1 MFALEESLVDDCCW
15 EDWFLVSII
24 AILYTSGLRIETTIF
39 FNVYFTDSYFIFT
52 NKVKD
57 NPTYVSIVHNICPFL
72 LCVRRKR
79 FPFEQ

>member
-1 MFALEESLVDDCCW
+1 MFTLEESLVDDCCW

-52 NKVKD
+52 NII
-57 NPTYVSIVHNICPFL
+57 SR
-72 LCVRRKR
+72 VRRKR
-79 FPFEQ
+79 FPFARRRVMSLTN